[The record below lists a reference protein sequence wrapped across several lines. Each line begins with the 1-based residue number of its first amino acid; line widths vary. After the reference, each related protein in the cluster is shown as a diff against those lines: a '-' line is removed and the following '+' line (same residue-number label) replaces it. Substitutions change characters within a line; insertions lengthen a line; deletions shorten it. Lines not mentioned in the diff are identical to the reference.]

1 MNSTSYY
8 FGVYLEIASELS
20 LYELLGDNEELASI
34 TPPGL
39 NKCGVIIAVSNASVG
54 RWLYLHWYSE
64 IEQLDFPTDEDVSVL
79 KGSFTQKHARVMKQL
94 GDHPGVSGV
103 KVRAGYVLDQEY

>member
-39 NKCGVIIAVSNASVG
+39 SKRGVTIAVSNASAG

-64 IEQLDFPTDEDVSVL
+64 VEQLDFPTDEDVAAL
-79 KGSFTQKHARVMKQL
+79 KGSFTQRHAQVLEQL
-94 GDHPGVSGV
+94 SSHPGVSAV
-103 KVRAGYVLDQEY
+103 KIKAGYILDQEY